1 MVKGGQVGLSLRSM
15 YQDLGIPMKIEK
27 QSDCSTAS
35 SLTDQ
40 LGAGQ
45 RTKHSDTRYF
55 WIQERVQDGDLCIK
69 KVLAAKNCADVGTKP
84 VSAFSTTTTLQVCK
98 IGISMDL
105 PLHYKVK
112 ARQPMMDLVKGLQH

>member
-1 MVKGGQVGLSLRSM
+1 MVKGGQVGLSLRSV
-15 YQDLGIPMKIEK
+15 YQDLEIPMKIEI

-55 WIQERVQDGDLCIK
+55 
-69 KVLAAKNCADVGTKP
+69 
-84 VSAFSTTTTLQVCK
+84 
-98 IGISMDL
+98 
-105 PLHYKVK
+105 
-112 ARQPMMDLVKGLQH
+112 